1 MKKIL
6 FGITGLT
13 LGGAERV
20 LVDTANALVDKYDI
34 TIFTIYAKGEFEKE
48 LDTKIK
54 IKSLYDE
61 KYNNIH
67 GIKKKI
73 IPLKILFMQKN
84 IYNKF
89 IKENYDVEIA
99 FLEGPITR
107 LFSKKNKKT
116 KKIAWIHNDITKVF
130 GTGIKAKL
138 KRIIDKKIYSKFDEL
153 VFVSEDNK
161 KQFEMNY
168 KIKVKKDVAYNYINS
183 EKIKEK
189 SELKLDK
196 KEEKE
201 LEKLFNNDKINFIT
215 VARLVEQ
222 KGIDRL
228 IRVHK
233 ELINDGYDHNM
244 YVIGDGPERVKLEQ
258 LIKENHIEKSF
269 KLLGQKSN
277 PYPYVKK
284 ADAFCLLSYYE
295 GYGMVIEEAKV
306 LNSYILI
313 TNTAAREAVKNYKDR
328 SLIVANSEISMYDGF
343 AKYITDLGKLKLT
356 EEEINKVING
366 QENIKQYNNKE
377 YLEKIVKIIG

>member
-1 MKKIL
+1 MKKIV

-20 LVDTANALVDKYDI
+20 LVDTANALVDKYDV

-48 LDTKIK
+48 LDKKIK
-54 IKSLYDE
+54 LKTLYNE
-61 KYNNIH
+61 KYNDIQ
-67 GIKKKI
+67 GLKKKI
-73 IPLKILFMQKN
+73 IPLKILFMQKS
-84 IYNKF
+84 IYKKY
-89 IKENYDVEIA
+89 IKDNYDVEIA

-107 LFSKKNKKT
+107 LFSTKNKAT

-130 GTGIKAKL
+130 GTGLKAKF
-138 KRIIDKKIYSKFDEL
+138 KKMIDKIIYSKYDKL

-161 KQFEMNY
+161 KQFESMY
-168 KIKVKKDVAYNYINS
+168 KLKVKKDVAYNYINS

-189 SELKLDK
+189 SELKLNN

-201 LEKLFNNDKINFIT
+201 LETLFENDKINFIT

-228 IRVHK
+228 IKVHK
-233 ELINDGYDHNM
+233 DLINDGYDHNM
-244 YVIGDGPERVKLEQ
+244 YVIGDGPEREKLEQ
-258 LIKENHIEKSF
+258 LIKKNKIEKTF

-306 LNSYILI
+306 LNSYILL
-313 TNTAAREAVKNYKDR
+313 TNTAAREAVKNYKDK
-328 SLIVANSEISMYDGF
+328 SLIVANSEMSMYDGF
-343 AKYITDLGKLKLT
+343 AKYITELGKLKLV
-356 EEEINKVING
+356 EEEVNRVING
-366 QENIKQYNNKE
+366 QDEIKQYDNKE
-377 YLEKIVKIIG
+377 YLEKIIKIIG

>member
-1 MKKIL
+1 MKKIV

-20 LVDTANALVDKYDI
+20 LVDTANALVDKYDV

-48 LDTKIK
+48 LDKKIK
-54 IKSLYDE
+54 LKTLYNE
-61 KYNNIH
+61 KYNDIQ
-67 GIKKKI
+67 GLKKKI
-73 IPLKILFMQKN
+73 IPLKILFMQKS
-84 IYNKF
+84 IYKKY
-89 IKENYDVEIA
+89 IKDNYDVEIA

-107 LFSKKNKKT
+107 LFSTKNKAT

-130 GTGIKAKL
+130 GTGLKAKF
-138 KRIIDKKIYSKFDEL
+138 KKMIDKIIYSKYDKL

-161 KQFEMNY
+161 KQFESMY
-168 KIKVKKDVAYNYINS
+168 KLKVKKDVAYNYINS

-189 SELKLDK
+189 SELKLNN

-201 LEKLFNNDKINFIT
+201 LEILFENDKINFIT

-228 IRVHK
+228 IKVHK
-233 ELINDGYDHNM
+233 DLINDGYDHNM
-244 YVIGDGPERVKLEQ
+244 YVIGDGPEKEKLEQ
-258 LIKENHIEKSF
+258 LIKKNKIEKTF

-306 LNSYILI
+306 LNSYILL
-313 TNTAAREAVKNYKDR
+313 TNTAAREAVKNYKDK
-328 SLIVANSEISMYDGF
+328 SLIVANSEMSMYDGF
-343 AKYITDLGKLKLT
+343 AKYITELGKLKLV
-356 EEEINKVING
+356 EEEVNRVING
-366 QENIKQYNNKE
+366 QDEIKQYDNKE
-377 YLEKIVKIIG
+377 YLEKIIKIIG

>member
-1 MKKIL
+1 MKKIV

-20 LVDTANALVDKYDI
+20 LVDTANALVDKYDV

-48 LDTKIK
+48 LDKKIK
-54 IKSLYDE
+54 LKTLYNE
-61 KYNNIH
+61 KYNDIQ
-67 GIKKKI
+67 GLKKKI
-73 IPLKILFMQKN
+73 IPLKILFMQKS
-84 IYNKF
+84 IYKKY
-89 IKENYDVEIA
+89 IKDNYDVEIA

-107 LFSKKNKKT
+107 LFSTKNKAT

-130 GTGIKAKL
+130 GTGLKAKF
-138 KRIIDKKIYSKFDEL
+138 KKMIDKIIYSKYDEL

-161 KQFEMNY
+161 KQFESMY
-168 KIKVKKDVAYNYINS
+168 KLKVKKDVAYNYINS

-189 SELKLDK
+189 SELKLNN

-201 LEKLFNNDKINFIT
+201 LETLFENDKINFIT

-228 IRVHK
+228 IKVHK
-233 ELINDGYDHNM
+233 DLINDGYDHNM
-244 YVIGDGPERVKLEQ
+244 YVIGDGPEREKLEQ
-258 LIKENHIEKSF
+258 LIKKNKIEKTF

-306 LNSYILI
+306 LNSYILL
-313 TNTAAREAVKNYKDR
+313 TNTAAREAVKNYKDK
-328 SLIVANSEISMYDGF
+328 SLIVANSEMSMYDGF
-343 AKYITDLGKLKLT
+343 AKYITELGKLKLV
-356 EEEINKVING
+356 EEEVNRVING
-366 QENIKQYNNKE
+366 QDEIKQYDNKE
-377 YLEKIVKIIG
+377 YLEKIIKIIG